1 MCLENQDNFDII
13 IWMDE
18 SLVQLERHCEIIHVK
33 VGRDVPFKPVA
44 KHALKVHVWAGISR
58 RGETNICIFEQM
70 MDAPLYEIS

>member
-44 KHALKVHVWAGISR
+44 KHALKVHV
-58 RGETNICIFEQM
+58 
-70 MDAPLYEIS
+70 